1 MDAKQSARRAGVA
14 ALLAALL
21 VPYVAWQALVLP
33 RVAEIRWI
41 DVLAEG
47 SLVAITLTAVAL
59 LLRRADAAPFSRWLT
74 VGFSLLVFASL
85 CDLFDE
91 FVDQP
96 HWFAHVFEDLFQIG
110 GYGAVLA
117 GLWHW
122 NRENR
127 RLQDELQLRGITD
140 FLTGAM
146 NRRGFIEKFEQE
158 LARAAHADT
167 PLALV
172 WFDLD
177 HFKAV
182 NDRYGHQHGDEVLR
196 RCAER
201 VRESLRRTDIFARM
215 GGEEFCILMPATPL
229 DGAVAVAE
237 KLREVFAA
245 TEGDARFRVT
255 ASFGVA
261 AFAPGDVV
269 EHLMKRADDAL
280 YAAKAAGRNR
290 VETGGFCAAPA

>member
-1 MDAKQSARRAGVA
+1 MNPTQPAKRAWLA
-14 ALLAALL
+14 WLLLGLL
-21 VPYVAWQALVLP
+21 VPYVAWQARLP
-33 RVAEIRWI
+33 AVAKILWI
-41 DVLAEG
+41 DVVSEA
-47 SLVAITLTAVAL
+47 SLVVIALLALGL
-59 LLRRADAAPFSRWLT
+59 LLRRPDAASASRWLT
-74 VGFSLLVFASL
+74 AGFSLLLFASI

-96 HWFAHVFEDLFQIG
+96 HWFAHVFEDLFQLV
-110 GYGAVLA
+110 GYGALLA
-117 GLWHW
+117 GIWHW
-122 NRENR
+122 NRDNR
-127 RLQDELQLRGITD
+127 RLRDELQTRVVTD

-158 LARAAHADT
+158 VGRASRAHA

-177 HFKAV
+177 HFKQV

-201 VRESLRRTDIFARM
+201 VRETLRKTDIFARM
-215 GGEEFCILMPATPL
+215 GGEEFCILMPATTL

-237 KLREVFAA
+237 KLRAVFAA
-245 TEGDARFRVT
+245 DDDAEPFRVT

-261 AFAPGDVV
+261 AFELGDVV
-269 EHLMKRADDAL
+269 EHLLKRADDAL

-290 VETGGFCAAPA
+290 VKTGELLAAPA